1 MRRMARLVL
10 TCTPVSRL
18 EAENQALR
26 DKLEKHMEVY
36 SNMLFEV
43 VELKTKIEMVRFAM
57 EDDA

>member
-1 MRRMARLVL
+1 MTKKEQMQFR
-10 TCTPVSRL
+10 RL

-43 VELKTKIEMVRFAM
+43 VELKAKLEIVRFAM
-57 EDDA
+57 EDDV

>member
-1 MRRMARLVL
+1 MTKKEQMQFR
-10 TCTPVSRL
+10 RL

-26 DKLEKHMEVY
+26 DKLEKHIEVY